1 LKELTE
7 QILRGL
13 LLAAG
18 AMSLSCTT
26 GPSDDGQGGV
36 RPEWVTPDVAAS
48 LTPAGQFTDLWRE
61 AEFGFEITASGA
73 AEIGMVFVKTLGPS
87 LRSSL
92 EEDHEGPI
100 DFNSLHLCGRHV
112 FLHSSFEPL
121 GNSDLERQL
130 HAATSGQWLQVFCSP
145 SESPVLVQTVP
156 ARTLVTVLN
165 GQLVIPPG
173 FSSGIT
179 PFGVPISRPQPFQ
192 GPEKAVELVYAA
204 TGQRIGGIPQ
214 PVHDIFTVAATP
226 VDPLRTTGVF
236 WKVRVEHPVA
246 YWNSVTETQGQTD
259 QFWVVLGY
267 AAIPRGEVYV
277 AAREPPP
284 PVWHQIPLLGDSVL
298 LVPREPLALIPFAP
312 R

>member
-1 LKELTE
+1 MASSV
-7 QILRGL
+7 L
-13 LLAAG
+13 L
-18 AMSLSCTT
+18 
-26 GPSDDGQGGV
+26 
-36 RPEWVTPDVAAS
+36 
-48 LTPAGQFTDLWRE
+48 
-61 AEFGFEITASGA
+61 
-73 AEIGMVFVKTLGPS
+73 
-87 LRSSL
+87 
-92 EEDHEGPI
+92 
-100 DFNSLHLCGRHV
+100 
-112 FLHSSFEPL
+112 
-121 GNSDLERQL
+121 
-130 HAATSGQWLQVFCSP
+130 

-226 VDPLRTTGVF
+226 VDRLRTTGVF
-236 WKVRVEHPVA
+236 WKVRVEHPVT

-267 AAIPRGEVYV
+267 AALSRSEVYV
-277 AAREPPP
+277 AARETPP
-284 PVWHQIPLLGDSVL
+284 PVWQQIPTLSDSVL